1 MFYLV
6 ELVIKAYVA
15 VLKWVVRS
23 VARILLGI
31 QDSFFWAYYAVR
43 EKPSRLLGVVS
54 VFVPIGVLIVVG
66 PPEWFINWPVMFVT
80 ALALYGALRSPLAGA
95 PSFVRKLTQVGMAT
109 CLIMGWSMLLR
120 WAPLLNALRL
130 TRRDT
135 LYPWLLG
142 LICFWTAVVWIT
154 LHDELVALG
163 ALAGVPSKALV
174 PHAGRSKHVR
184 FADVGGMEG
193 AKRQIR
199 ELVESKLN
207 PGKYRKYGIVR
218 NGILLYGPQGSG
230 KTFLAEATAGEFR
243 LNYYY
248 VSCPQ
253 LQSIW
258 KGATSAN
265 IRSEFARAFARK
277 PVLFFVDELDA
288 LGGSRQQVSGGS
300 GDATGAGREF
310 NTIVTQLMQ
319 CIDQHRSLRG
329 FVLMA
334 ATNVLDGLDPALIR
348 EGRFDLKVRVDLPDE
363 AGRCKIL
370 ESQLFGRLCQRF
382 DLQEFARRTP
392 GMSAAKLKALVDR
405 AAALAAEQS
414 RKIEAADLQQAL
426 SEMGGRDRPLV
437 QPVQWEDVVI
447 EEEVERDLRTLV
459 RLLDDPNAAR
469 RIGLPLPTGLLLLGP
484 PGTGKTMIA
493 RLIATQTRRSFYP
506 LTSAD
511 VLGGTQGGS
520 VKRISQIF
528 ARARENSPSLVFID
542 EMDGLM
548 PRATGLVGPHD
559 IQVTEQFMIEI
570 SNLHP
575 EQNVFLVGTTN
586 HPDHIDPRV
595 LRGGRF
601 SEKIEIGLPG
611 RTARARLLERYLGGV
626 ALGPDVGIAT
636 LAERLRD
643 LAPADLEAISNA
655 ARRFAFNR
663 APDAAQLPPL
673 TLADFEKAV
682 QRVRGTVLQM

>member
-6 ELVIKAYVA
+6 ELVIKAYIA

-23 VARILLGI
+23 VVRILLGI
-31 QDSFFWAYYAVR
+31 RDSFFWAYYALR
-43 EKPSRLLGVVS
+43 EKPSRLGGVVS
-54 VFVPIGVLIVVG
+54 VFVPIGVLLAVG

-80 ALALYGALRSPLAGA
+80 ALALYGALRSPLARA
-95 PSFVRKLTQVGMAT
+95 PSFLRKLSQLGMAV
-109 CLIMGWSMLLR
+109 CLVAGWSMLLR
-120 WAPLLNALRL
+120 WAPLLNGLGI

-135 LYPWLLG
+135 LYPWLVG
-142 LICFWTAVVWIT
+142 LVCFWAAVAWIT

-163 ALAGVPSKALV
+163 ALAGVRPRTLV
-174 PHAGRSKHVR
+174 PRAGGSRRLR
-184 FADVGGMEG
+184 FGDVGGMEE

-207 PGKYRKYGIVR
+207 PGKYRKYGIAR

-230 KTFLAEATAGEFR
+230 KTFLAEATAGEFK
-243 LNYYY
+243 LNYHR
-248 VSCPQ
+248 VSLPQ
-253 LQSIW
+253 VESMW
-258 KGATSAN
+258 HGETGAN
-265 IRSEFARAFARK
+265 IRNEFREARAHR
-277 PVLFFVDELDA
+277 PVLLFLDEIDSL
-288 LGGSRQQVSGGS
+288 GS
-300 GDATGAGREF
+300 GRQAIGGKGDPSGSGREF
-310 NTIVTQLMQ
+310 NNITIALMQ
-319 CIDQHRSLRG
+319 CIDQHRSLGG

-334 ATNVLDGLDPALIR
+334 ATNLVDGLDPALIR
-348 EGRFDLKVRVDLPDE
+348 EGRFDVKVRVDLPDE
-363 AGRCKIL
+363 SGRLKIL
-370 ESQLFGRLCQRF
+370 ESQLFGKPCQRF
-382 DLQEFARRTP
+382 ELQEFARRTP
-392 GMSAAKLKALVDR
+392 GMSAARLKALVDR
-405 AAALAAEQS
+405 AAGLAAAQG
-414 RKIEAADLQQAL
+414 RKIEAADLRQAV
-426 SEMGGRDRPLV
+426 SEIGGKDRPLV

-459 RLLDDPNAAR
+459 RLLDDPDAAR
-469 RIGLPLPTGLLLLGP
+469 RIGLPMPTGLLLLGP

-493 RLIATQTRRSFYP
+493 RLIATQARRSFYP

-511 VLGGTQGGS
+511 VLGGNQGDS

-528 ARARENSPSLVFID
+528 ARARENSPSLIFID

-548 PRATGLVGPHD
+548 PRTTGLVGQHD

-586 HPDHIDPRV
+586 HPGHIDPRV

-626 ALGPDVGIAT
+626 ALSPDAGIAT

-643 LAPADLEAISNA
+643 FAPADLEAISNA

-663 APDAAQLPPL
+663 APDSSQLPPL

-682 QRVRGTVLQM
+682 QRVRGSVLQV